1 MSKIVVIGEAYG
13 ADEAAAK
20 RPFVGPTGRLMNYL
34 FEEAGLIQPGSA
46 RRINA
51 DLYRRLYRFRDETYQ
66 ASGIHLTNVFNIHPP
81 GNKITALCQKEKVG
95 GLPGIKGG
103 QYVREQYHGHLNRLA
118 DELQYHRPH
127 LIIGMGAT
135 ASWFLLGTGSITKVR
150 GTIAASKY
158 GKCLPT
164 FHPAYLMRGA
174 WKMRPVVILDLAK
187 AKREAEFPEVRRP
200 PRYVYIPE
208 SIDDIERILPE
219 LEGAD
224 RLSIDIET
232 TDDQITCIGFA
243 WTPQHVLV
251 IPIFDWR
258 ASNNSY
264 WGANE
269 ELVVWGLI
277 KRLCEGPTSKVF
289 QNGMYDIH
297 FLWRKY
303 GIAPARCDHD
313 TMLLHHSLH
322 PEMLKGLGFLGSL
335 YTSEPAWKI
344 MRPKG
349 KGTLKDLRE
358 E

>member
-1 MSKIVVIGEAYG
+1 MTRIVAIGEALG
-13 ADEAAAK
+13 ADEAAAG

-34 FEEAGLIQPGSA
+34 FEEAGLIPPGSA

-51 DLYRRLYRFRDETYQ
+51 DLYRRLYRFRDETY
-66 ASGIHLTNVFNIHPP
+66 AAADIYLTNVFNIHPP
-81 GNKITALCQKEKVG
+81 GNKIAALCQKEKVG
-95 GLPGIKGG
+95 GLPGIKAG
-103 QYVREQYHGHLNRLA
+103 QYVREVHFQELERLRG
-118 DELQYHRPH
+118 ELQRHRPN
-127 LIIGMGAT
+127 LIIGLGAT

-150 GTIAASKY
+150 GTIAASSY

-187 AKREAEFPEVRRP
+187 AKWEAEFPEVRRP

-208 SIDDIERILPE
+208 KIEDIEWLLPE
-219 LEGAD
+219 LEGAG

-269 ELVVWGLI
+269 ERVVWGLI
-277 KRLCEGPTSKVF
+277 KRLCESTTSKVF

-303 GIAPARCDHD
+303 GIAPTKCEHD